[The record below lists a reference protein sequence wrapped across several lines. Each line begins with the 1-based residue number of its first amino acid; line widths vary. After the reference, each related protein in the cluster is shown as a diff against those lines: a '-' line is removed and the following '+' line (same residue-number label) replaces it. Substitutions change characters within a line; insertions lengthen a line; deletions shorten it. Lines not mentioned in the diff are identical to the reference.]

1 MLANSWTK
9 EEDIIRF
16 ESMPYEYCTH
26 HSWFLLISHISR
38 FITGS
43 LRVASN
49 FPVHFSNR
57 HAMIIAEALWG
68 KSSRDHVDR
77 SNVIEENQGLN
88 VNFYNYRTTVG
99 SWKLIRNIMLNL
111 KSRGRAYLHTNAVPV
126 IIVRVSDRY
135 FQPG

>member
-1 MLANSWTK
+1 
-9 EEDIIRF
+9 
-16 ESMPYEYCTH
+16 
-26 HSWFLLISHISR
+26 
-38 FITGS
+38 
-43 LRVASN
+43 
-49 FPVHFSNR
+49 
-57 HAMIIAEALWG
+57 MIIAEALWG